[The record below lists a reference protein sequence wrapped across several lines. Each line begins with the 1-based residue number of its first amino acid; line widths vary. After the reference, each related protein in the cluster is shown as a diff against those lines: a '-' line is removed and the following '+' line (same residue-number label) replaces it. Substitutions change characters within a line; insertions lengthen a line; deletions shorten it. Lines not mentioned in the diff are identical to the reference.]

1 LLVLQHAPNTGWPFK
16 NWKKQVLVRIEVIEF
31 ETWKMQFW
39 GSCYFSE
46 NYFNE
51 YSIFFFFVIDYSRDH
66 DQGAKYIL

>member
-1 LLVLQHAPNTGWPFK
+1 MPPIQAGLSKTG
-16 NWKKQVLVRIEVIEF
+16 KKQVLVRIEVIEF
-31 ETWKMQFW
+31 ETWKMQFL

-51 YSIFFFFVIDYSRDH
+51 YSIFSFFVIDYSRDH